1 LRGFVLLAP
10 ALILAACVSDNR
22 PSSCDASAAT
32 LELTLTAES
41 LTPTDPAVCRD
52 QAVTLVISSEV
63 DGVIHIHGYDDQV
76 DAAEVIA
83 GEELRLE
90 FSAEEAGQFPVE
102 LHTDDAPAGVSVGVF
117 TVHEP

>member
-1 LRGFVLLAP
+1 MRGFVLLAMTFV
-10 ALILAACVSDNR
+10 LAACVDDTR
-22 PSSCDASAAT
+22 PSSCESPAAT

-52 QAVTLVISSEV
+52 QAVTLVIASDV
-63 DGVIHIHGYDDQV
+63 DGVIHIHGYDDHV
-76 DAAEVIA
+76 DATEVTA

-90 FSAEEAGQFPVE
+90 FSADAAGQFPVE
-102 LHTDDAPAGVSVGVF
+102 LHTDDAPAGTSVGVF